1 MTIQISD
8 LNFYTQKMTVRA
20 KIEPTPLGSISY
32 EGEKSRVDP
41 RVGSYGQF
49 QKYAREKADPRVDPG
64 ISRP

>member
-1 MTIQISD
+1 
-8 LNFYTQKMTVRA
+8 MTVRA

-32 EGEKSRVDP
+32 EGKKSRVDP